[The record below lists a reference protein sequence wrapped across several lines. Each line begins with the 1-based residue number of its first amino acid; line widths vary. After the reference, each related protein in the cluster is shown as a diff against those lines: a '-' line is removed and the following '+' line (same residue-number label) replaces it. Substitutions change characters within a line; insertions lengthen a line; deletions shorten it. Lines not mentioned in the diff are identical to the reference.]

1 LDSAQI
7 RDEIARALT
16 LDLIGPEP
24 GDSRE
29 NEILDRPPSREYLT
43 GFIVPYEPPAGTVGA
58 QLQLIGED
66 TEQEG
71 IDEVRAAGLDDDQSP
86 EAASS
91 RRAYFP
97 SSIGIS
103 VLVPKEATSIKVSVL
118 WGDYKLVAP
127 PENGEGRGGGERSRS
142 SRPRWERK
150 QRRAEEVVLVAKPTA
165 KPVAAEVAGSDGLRL
180 VISVR
185 AVNAKGVSA
194 PGSVLVPEGTRAVS
208 IFLVNYRRPA
218 PDERRDEAFAFQTR
232 LMLHMD
238 QPFVS
243 RPNLRGLELEDWDER
258 VADLQYADCYEF
270 AVGHGVATNAREES
284 GKCNLVSTVW
294 IPSADVEKVEAA
306 AIPVER
312 RMDRLAA
319 IADAAAVRATL
330 EPLLI
335 GYEEWI
341 EKQKGK
347 LPSDA
352 RRREVGEEL
361 LNRARQAKGRIAA
374 GIACLDD
381 PSVLDAF
388 RLMNRVMATVIRK
401 RQAMAGLPVDQQ
413 AAWHPFQLAFI
424 LMNLRGIADP
434 LCPDRSVV
442 DLLFFPTGGGK
453 TEAYLG
459 LAAFTLVLRR
469 LKNPGLASAG
479 VSVLM
484 RYTLRLLTL
493 EQLSRA
499 ATLICALELER
510 QRDAE
515 RLGPWPFEIGLWVG
529 MAATPNVM
537 GRKGDN
543 NESSARTRTIRFQN
557 NSRSNPAPI
566 PLEECPW
573 CGTKFSPSSFS
584 LIPNTDAPTNLR
596 VACANRRCEFKGGNP
611 LPIVGIDQPIYQRLP
626 CFIVA
631 TVDKF
636 AGLPWLGPAGALF
649 GKVERYNSE
658 GFFGPC
664 DPGLG
669 SRLPNPLLP
678 SDLIIQDEL
687 HLISGP
693 LGTIA
698 GLYEAAID
706 ALCSREIEGKT
717 VRPKIVASTATVRR
731 ADAQVKALFG
741 RDSVD
746 IFPPPGPDRCDS
758 FFAITMPKEQRNAR
772 RYIGIAASGRSLK
785 RVMLVTYLAM
795 MGAAKRFYDE
805 AGAKRN
811 LENPA
816 DPYMTLVGYFN
827 SLRELGGSR
836 RIVEDEVVSRLKSYG
851 NRRRIGE
858 SKGLFADREIRQ
870 EVLELT
876 SRERTDKVANSKR
889 RLALRFHEDD
899 RVDIALATNMIS
911 VGLDIVRLGLMVVL
925 GQPKTTAEYIQATS
939 RVGRDDQR
947 PGLVVTLLNIHRP
960 RDRSHYERFEAW
972 HASFYRGVETTSV
985 TPFSPRAID
994 RSLAAVTVALARHG
1008 NPAFT
1013 AARRAIEAA
1022 TRRPELEFVA
1032 DALAARAERHA
1043 KLPSEETDELR
1054 KKIKARVD
1062 DLLDAWASI
1071 AYEKQKT
1078 GGLQYQREEGGA
1090 PPLLFDP
1097 LDADLANQP
1106 LKARKFKAQRSMRN
1120 VEPVV
1125 NLWVQRMD
1133 GGAVEGDD
1141 A

>member
-1 LDSAQI
+1 VDSAQI
-7 RDEIARALT
+7 RDEIVKALK

-24 GDSRE
+24 GDLRE

-43 GFIVPYEPPAGTVGA
+43 GFVVPYEPPEGRVGP
-58 QLQLIGED
+58 QLQLTGED

-71 IDEVRAAGLDDDQSP
+71 IDEVRGAGLDDDQSP
-86 EAASS
+86 EASSS

-103 VLVPKEATSIKVSVL
+103 VLVPKEAQSIRVTVL
-118 WGDYKLVAP
+118 WGDYKFVLP
-127 PENGEGRGGGERSRS
+127 PENGDRARS

-150 QRRAEEVVLVAKPTA
+150 QRKRDEVVSVAGPTA
-165 KPVAAEVAGSDGLRL
+165 KPVFSEVTGSDGLKL
-180 VISVR
+180 VTSVR
-185 AVNAKGVSA
+185 EINLKEGAL
-194 PGSVLVPEGTRAVS
+194 PGSALVPEGTRSVS

-218 PDERRDEAFAFQTR
+218 PDERRDEAFAFQAR
-232 LMLHMD
+232 LILRMD

-243 RPNLRGLELEDWDER
+243 RPNPRGLESEDWDER

-270 AVGHGVATNAREES
+270 AVGYGVATDAREEG

-294 IPSADVEKVEAA
+294 IPSVEVEKVEAA
-306 AIPVER
+306 VISVER
-312 RMDRLAA
+312 RMDALAE
-319 IADAAAVRATL
+319 IEDAAAMRKSL
-330 EPLLI
+330 EVLLT

-347 LPSDA
+347 LPSDP

-361 LNRARQAKGRIAA
+361 LNRARQAKDRIAA
-374 GIACLDD
+374 GIACFEDRN
-381 PSVLDAF
+381 VLDAF
-388 RLMNRVMATVIRK
+388 RLMNRAMATVIRK
-401 RQAMAGLPVDQQ
+401 RQAMAGLPVDENPT
-413 AAWHPFQLAFI
+413 WRPFQLAFI

-434 LCPDRSVV
+434 LHPDRSVV

-469 LKNPGLASAG
+469 LNNPGLASAG

-543 NESSARTRTIRFQN
+543 NENSARIRTIRFQN
-557 NSRSNPAPI
+557 NSRANPAPI

-573 CGTKFSPSSFS
+573 CATKFSTSSFS
-584 LIPNTDAPTNLR
+584 LVPTNSDAPTNLR
-596 VACANRRCEFKGGNP
+596 VTCANRRCEFKGGNP
-611 LPIVGIDQPIYQRLP
+611 LPIVGVDEPIYRRLP

-636 AGLPWLGPAGALF
+636 AGLPWLGPAGGLF
-649 GKVERYNSE
+649 GNVERYDKE
-658 GFFGPC
+658 GFYGSC
-664 DPGLG
+664 DPNIG
-669 SRLPNPLLP
+669 SRLPTPLLP
-678 SDLIIQDEL
+678 PDLIIQDEL

-706 ALCSREIEGKT
+706 ALCSRELEDKT

-746 IFPPPGPDRCDS
+746 IFPPPGPDRRDS
-758 FFAITMPKEQRNAR
+758 FFAITMPKATRNAR

-785 RVMLVTYLAM
+785 RVMLVTYLAL
-795 MGAAKRFYDE
+795 MGAAQRFYDG
-805 AGAKRN
+805 AGGKRN

-816 DPYMTLVGYFN
+816 DPY
-827 SLRELGGSR
+827 
-836 RIVEDEVVSRLKSYG
+836 
-851 NRRRIGE
+851 
-858 SKGLFADREIRQ
+858 
-870 EVLELT
+870 
-876 SRERTDKVANSKR
+876 
-889 RLALRFHEDD
+889 
-899 RVDIALATNMIS
+899 
-911 VGLDIVRLGLMVVL
+911 
-925 GQPKTTAEYIQATS
+925 
-939 RVGRDDQR
+939 
-947 PGLVVTLLNIHRP
+947 
-960 RDRSHYERFEAW
+960 
-972 HASFYRGVETTSV
+972 
-985 TPFSPRAID
+985 
-994 RSLAAVTVALARHG
+994 
-1008 NPAFT
+1008 
-1013 AARRAIEAA
+1013 
-1022 TRRPELEFVA
+1022 
-1032 DALAARAERHA
+1032 
-1043 KLPSEETDELR
+1043 
-1054 KKIKARVD
+1054 
-1062 DLLDAWASI
+1062 
-1071 AYEKQKT
+1071 
-1078 GGLQYQREEGGA
+1078 
-1090 PPLLFDP
+1090 
-1097 LDADLANQP
+1097 
-1106 LKARKFKAQRSMRN
+1106 
-1120 VEPVV
+1120 
-1125 NLWVQRMD
+1125 
-1133 GGAVEGDD
+1133 
-1141 A
+1141 

>member
-1 LDSAQI
+1 MTTSVEI
-7 RDEIARALT
+7 RDELVKILE
-16 LDLIGPEP
+16 LDLIGPWP
-24 GDSRE
+24 GHERE
-29 NEILDRPPSREYLT
+29 NEILDRAPSREYLT
-43 GFIVPYEPPAGTVGA
+43 GFIVPYEPPEGPARP
-58 QLQLIGED
+58 QLKLIGED

-71 IDEVRAAGLDDDQSP
+71 IDQVRGAGLDDDQSP

-97 SSIGIS
+97 SSMGIS
-103 VLVPKEATSIKVSVL
+103 VLVPKEAQSIKVTVL
-118 WGDYKLVAP
+118 WGDYKLAAP
-127 PENGEGRGGGERSRS
+127 PENGGERGNGDRSRS
-142 SRPRWERK
+142 SRLRWERK
-150 QRRAEEVVLVAKPTA
+150 QRKPDPIIVSVAQPTA
-165 KPVAAEVAGSDGLRL
+165 KPISTDVPDSDGLKL
-180 VISVR
+180 ITSVR
-185 AVNAKGVSA
+185 AVDAKNS
-194 PGSVLVPEGTRAVS
+194 SSSLSQLVPAGTRSVS

-218 PDERRDEAFAFQTR
+218 PDERRDEAFAFQAR
-232 LMLHMD
+232 LVLHMD

-243 RPNLRGLELEDWDER
+243 RPNLRGLEQEDWDER

-270 AVGHGVATNAREES
+270 AVGHGVATNAREEG

-294 IPSADVEKVEAA
+294 IPSAEVKKVEAA
-306 AIPVER
+306 VIPVER
-312 RMDRLAA
+312 RMEELAA
-319 IADAAAVRATL
+319 IEDSAAMRKAL
-330 EPLLI
+330 EPLLAE
-335 GYEEWI
+335 YAAWI
-341 EKQKGK
+341 EKQKEK
-347 LPSDA
+347 LPSDV
-352 RRREVGEEL
+352 RRREIGEEL
-361 LNRARQAKGRIAA
+361 LNRARQAKDRIAA
-374 GIACLDD
+374 GISCLDD
-381 PSVLDAF
+381 RNILDTF
-388 RLMNRVMATVIRK
+388 RLMNRVMAIVIRK
-401 RQAMAGLPVDQQ
+401 RQAMAGLQVDKEP
-413 AAWHPFQLAFI
+413 AWRPFQLAFI
-424 LMNLRGIADP
+424 LMNLRGIAEP

-469 LKNPGLASAG
+469 LRNPGIASAG

-510 QRDAE
+510 QNDG
-515 RLGPWPFEIGLWVG
+515 RLGPSRFEIGLWVG

-537 GRKGDN
+537 GRRGDN
-543 NESSARTRTIRFQN
+543 NENSARGRTIRFQN
-557 NSRSNPAPI
+557 NTRNPAPI

-573 CGTKFSPSSFS
+573 CATKFTASSFS
-584 LIPNTDAPTNLR
+584 LVPNPDAPINL
-596 VACANRRCEFKGGNP
+596 VVSCANRRCEFKGGNP
-611 LPIVGIDQPIYQRLP
+611 LPIIGVDEPIYRRLP

-636 AGLPWLGPAGALF
+636 AGIPWLGPAGALF
-649 GKVERYNSE
+649 GKVERYDKE
-658 GFFGPC
+658 GFYGSC
-664 DPGLG
+664 DPGAG

-678 SDLIIQDEL
+678 PDLIIQDEL

-706 ALCSREIEGKT
+706 ALCSREVEGKT

-746 IFPPPGPDRCDS
+746 IFPPPGPDRRDS
-758 FFAITMPKEQRNAR
+758 FFAITMPKAERNAR

-785 RVMLVTYLAM
+785 RVMLVTYLAL
-795 MGAAKRFYDE
+795 MGAAKRFYE
-805 AGAKRN
+805 ETGGNRN

-836 RIVEDEVVSRLKSYG
+836 RIVEDEVTSRLKNYG

-858 SKGLFADREIRQ
+858 SKGLFADREIKQ

-876 SRERTDKVANSKR
+876 SRESTDKVASSKR
-889 RLALRFHEDD
+889 RLALRFREDD

-911 VGLDIVRLGLMVVL
+911 VGLDIIRLGLMVVL

-939 RVGRDDQR
+939 RVGREDKR

-1008 NPAFT
+1008 NPVFT
-1013 AARRAIEAA
+1013 APRRAVEAA
-1022 TRRPELEFVA
+1022 NRRPELEFVA
-1032 DALAARAERHA
+1032 DTMAARAERHA
-1043 KLPSEETDELR
+1043 KLPAEETEELR
-1054 KKIKARVD
+1054 KKVKTRVD

-1071 AYEKQKT
+1071 AYDKQKT

-1097 LDADLANQP
+1097 LDPDLANQP

-1120 VEPVV
+1120 VEQVV

-1133 GGAVEGDD
+1133 GGAVEGD
-1141 A
+1141 